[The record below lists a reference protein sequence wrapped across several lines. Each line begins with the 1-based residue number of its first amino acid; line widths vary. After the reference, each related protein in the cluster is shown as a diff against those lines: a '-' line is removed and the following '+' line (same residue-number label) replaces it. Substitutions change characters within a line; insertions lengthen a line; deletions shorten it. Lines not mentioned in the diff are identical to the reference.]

1 MKVKNIHRHTVSHM
15 WIAYV
20 KKLLRDN
27 PTYYTKHRKGSYV
40 PKFFIYDMV
49 NGKKINIIDYGKFR
63 DVIVQFL
70 ERAKFEIISGNAI
83 TIPHCGRITANR
95 IERDFRSKRKAV
107 DWKKSMESGK
117 NSETGKMN
125 KIYYFTNDDYSRI
138 AWFKVSHITNITMY
152 EFIPTKS
159 GESDREG
166 GFKTELSDAL
176 KLDPYLKYR
185 YLFSPITEYVLTE
198 TEQETIDHDIP
209 VSIN

>member
-1 MKVKNIHRHTVSHM
+1 MKVENIHRHTVSHI

-27 PTYYTKHRKGSYV
+27 PEYYTKERKGSYV
-40 PKFFIYDMV
+40 PKYSVYNMV
-49 NGKKINIIDYGKFR
+49 NGKAVCIIDYERFR
-63 DVIVQFL
+63 YTIVQFL
-70 ERAKFEIISGNAI
+70 ERAKFEIISGNSI
-83 TIPHCGRITANR
+83 TIPHCGRIAANR

-117 NSETGKMN
+117 NPETGKMN

-152 EFIPTKS
+152 EFIPTSS
-159 GESDREG
+159 GVNNRDG

-198 TEQETIDHDIP
+198 TEQETIDHDIS